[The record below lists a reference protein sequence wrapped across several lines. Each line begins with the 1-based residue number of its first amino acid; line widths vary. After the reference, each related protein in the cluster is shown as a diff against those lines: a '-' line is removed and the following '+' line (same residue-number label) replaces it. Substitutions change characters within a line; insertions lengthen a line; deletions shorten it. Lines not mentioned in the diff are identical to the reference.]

1 MLDYFNLPTNSV
13 ADIQEFKGN
22 SVVAGVTWQTWT
34 KPRGVTMCHIF
45 LLGQGG
51 GGGTGVI
58 GANSVSAGGGGG
70 GSGGQTSITM
80 PAFMLPDT
88 LFIST
93 GATASGNGAASYVS
107 ILPNTT
113 VLHTVAIANGG
124 GAGGN
129 ASAGTGGA
137 AGTFAAIAT
146 YSTMPLGWSFAN
158 IALAGQSGN
167 VGGAAISAGNLAT
180 PVSGLLVTAG
190 AGGGGLPAAAAA
202 GTSGGGISGSGVANS
217 PLQGNPGGI
226 GSATAT
232 NPADNGSNGWSGMN
246 KLFFSYGGT
255 GGASTHGSA
264 TGGGLVQSSGG
275 VGGYGCGSGGM
286 GGALTGSTP
295 GIQSRGGLGYCL
307 IICW

>member
-1 MLDYFNLPTNSV
+1 MLDYFNLPKNSV

-70 GSGGQTSITM
+70 GSGGQTSVTI

-107 ILPNTT
+107 ISPNTT
-113 VLHTVAIANGG
+113 ANHTVAIANGG
-124 GAGGN
+124 GGGGN

-137 AGTFAAIAT
+137 AGSAGSIAT
-146 YSTMPLGWSFAN
+146 VGTMPLGWSFAN
-158 IALAGQSGN
+158 LALAGQAGII
-167 VGGAAISAGNLAT
+167 GGAAVAGGALT
-180 PVSGLLVTAG
+180 LPVTGLLVTG
-190 AGGGGLPAAAAA
+190 GTGGGGLPAAAAA
-202 GTSGGGISGSGVANS
+202 GTNGGAFTVPAAPSQFPPQI
-217 PLQGNPGGI
+217 GGQ

-232 NPADNGSNGWSGMN
+232 NPADNGSNGWTGMN
-246 KLFFSYGGT
+246 KLLYSYGGT
-255 GGASTHGSA
+255 GGASTHGTA

-286 GGALTGSTP
+286 GGALTGSAA
-295 GIQSRGGLGYCL
+295 GIVSRGGLGYCL